1 MSNESKKQGLFFNL
15 KNAFSNNKKIQ
26 YFLIALILI
35 VIVVICFS
43 VYSEKNTSE
52 SVDDVLND
60 YVISLE
66 NRLSSTLS
74 KVSGAGKVSLVITV
88 ESGKES
94 VLAMKTV
101 SNITQAGTETEETP
115 IIVNGKTVVI
125 KELNPKIVGVLIVA
139 EGANNISVM
148 NRIQQ
153 ATMSLLDIEIN
164 QIEILTM
171 K

>member
-1 MSNESKKQGLFFNL
+1 MSDENKKQGLFFNL
-15 KNAFSNNKKIQ
+15 KNAFNNNKKIQ
-26 YFLIALILI
+26 YLLIALILI
-35 VIVVICFS
+35 VVAIICFS

-60 YVISLE
+60 YVVSLE

-74 KVSGAGKVSLVITV
+74 KVSGAGKVSVIITV
-88 ESGKES
+88 ESGREN

-101 SNITQAGTETEETP
+101 SNTTQSGVEIEETP